1 MEYKE
6 TFPPESGEIKN
17 RIVNY
22 WTQRSHAFSE
32 LREKEQVSETGQAW
46 LAEIVQNLP
55 SGKKL
60 KILDIGCG
68 TGMFAL
74 MLSQLGHDTTGI
86 DLTEHMVLHARELAA
101 KQHSSAKFFCMDAE
115 SPAFADNT
123 FDILLTRN
131 LTWTLPHA
139 EQAYAQWFRILKRG
153 GALLNFDAD
162 YGHDSCNK
170 NLSELPAEHAHCSLP
185 GRTLQECEAIKS
197 QLSISRHSR
206 PAWDTALLEAIG
218 YKNITIDTE
227 ISSRIYKCCNEFYNP
242 TPMFLIRAE
251 K

>member
-131 LTWTLPHA
+131 LTWTLPTRSRLMRSGSA
-139 EQAYAQWFRILKRG
+139 SSKAA
-153 GALLNFDAD
+153 A
-162 YGHDSCNK
+162 SC
-170 NLSELPAEHAHCSLP
+170 
-185 GRTLQECEAIKS
+185 
-197 QLSISRHSR
+197 
-206 PAWDTALLEAIG
+206 
-218 YKNITIDTE
+218 
-227 ISSRIYKCCNEFYNP
+227 
-242 TPMFLIRAE
+242 
-251 K
+251 